1 MLSQRRYSSVKSR
14 IERNGRDKEKIN
26 ASKNAHHKKERTH
39 ARLFA
44 DMGANFIFD
53 FIRACPWRRIRHAKR
68 KNRSFR
74 RGGTL
79 FRAAAAGALPLR
91 TAGETPCLR
100 GRGTAARRKRRKY
113 ARRVRHS
120 CATKSVVRFFA
131 ATKRYRKFFGS
142 VTLFL
147 CSSSQIRC
155 APKNYN
161 LNCVTL
167 LTSGENVVQWE
178 YDEKTWETYLYRFF
192 GNALFG

>member
-74 RGGTL
+74 RGGGIASSNGGGNAVLERTRNGGSAEAAEVCALCTTFMRNEIGCSL
-79 FRAAAAGALPLR
+79 FCGD
-91 TAGETPCLR
+91 ETVPQIFWI
-100 GRGTAARRKRRKY
+100 
-113 ARRVRHS
+113 RHS
-120 CATKSVVRFFA
+120 FFM
-131 ATKRYRKFFGS
+131 
-142 VTLFL
+142 LFVSNPL
-147 CSSSQIRC
+147 CS
-155 APKNYN
+155 
-161 LNCVTL
+161 
-167 LTSGENVVQWE
+167 
-178 YDEKTWETYLYRFF
+178 EKLQLKLRHSLDKREECGTMGVR
-192 GNALFG
+192 